1 MAGIYIH
8 IPFCKQKCT
17 YCDFHFSTTF
27 EVYRKEMIATICQEI
42 VLRANELK
50 GESLKSIY
58 FGGGTPSLLT
68 EQELKDILTPIKRLF
83 DVEEGAEITLEA
95 NPDDINQQQLKIW
108 KDAGIN
114 RLSIGIQ
121 SFRAEDLNWMNRAHS
136 VEEAEN
142 AVRLAQEAGFQN
154 ITVDLIYGLPN
165 LSLEEWQG
173 HIQRVIDMG
182 VQHLSAYCLTVEEK
196 TVLNKLVK
204 EKKIIPA
211 NEDQQS
217 DQFEMLVSIT
227 EVAGFEQYEISNFAK
242 NQHYA
247 VHNTNY
253 WTGQMYLGVGPS
265 AHSFDGESRR
275 WNVSNNRKYMES
287 MGKDPSWFS
296 TEKLSVNERW
306 NELLLT
312 GLRTNFGVSIDQLKG
327 IHQITPAFE
336 ANIAEFVAYGWMEKS
351 PTLLRLTKEG
361 KLKADY
367 IASELFLIGE

>member
-42 VLRANELK
+42 SLRADELK
-50 GESLKSIY
+50 GESIKSIY

-68 EQELKDILTPIKRLF
+68 EQELKDILNQISNLF
-83 DVEEGAEITLEA
+83 TIEEGAEITLEA
-95 NPDDINQQQLKIW
+95 NPDDINNHQLKIW
-108 KDAGIN
+108 KDVGIN

-121 SFRAEDLNWMNRAHS
+121 SFKAEDLSWMNRAHS

-165 LSLEEWQG
+165 LTLEEWKS
-173 HIQRVIDMG
+173 HIQRVLDMD
-182 VQHLSAYCLTVEEK
+182 VPHLSAYCLTVEEK
-196 TVLNKLVK
+196 TVLNKMVK

-217 DQFEMLVSIT
+217 DQFELLLSMT
-227 EVAGFEQYEISNFAK
+227 EAAGFEQYEISNFAK

-253 WTGQMYLGVGPS
+253 WTGQVYLGVGPS

-287 MGKDPSWFS
+287 MGKDSSWFS
-296 TEKLSVNERW
+296 TEKLSKNERW

-312 GLRTNFGVSIDQLKG
+312 GLRTNFGVSIDQLKK
-327 IHQITPAFE
+327 INPISLAIE
-336 ANIAEFVAYGWMEKS
+336 AKLAEFVTYGWMEKS
-351 PTLLRLTKEG
+351 PTHLRLTKEG

>member
-27 EVYRKEMIATICQEI
+27 EVYRTEMIATICQEI
-42 VLRANELK
+42 DLRAHELNK
-50 GESLKSIY
+50 ESIKSIY

-68 EQELKDILTPIKRLF
+68 EQELKDILTQIKRLF
-83 DVEEGAEITLEA
+83 NIEENAEITLEA
-95 NPDDINQQQLKIW
+95 NPDDIYHQQLKIW

-121 SFRAEDLNWMNRAHS
+121 SFRADDLSWMNRAHS

-165 LSLEEWQG
+165 LSMEEWKG
-173 HIQRVIDMG
+173 HIQRVLNMN
-182 VQHLSAYCLTVEEK
+182 VNHLSAYCLTVEEK

-217 DQFEMLVSIT
+217 DQFELLVSMT
-227 EVAGFEQYEISNFAK
+227 ELAGFEQYEISNFAK

-265 AHSFDGESRR
+265 AHSFNGESRR
-275 WNVSNNRKYMES
+275 WNVANNRKYMES
-287 MGKDPSWFS
+287 MGKDSSWFT
-296 TEKLSVNERW
+296 TEKLSKNERW

-312 GLRTNFGVSIDQLKG
+312 GLRTNFGVSIDQLKK
-327 IHQITPAFE
+327 INSISPAID
-336 ANIAEFVAYGWMEKS
+336 AKIAEFVAYGWMEKS
-351 PTLLRLTKEG
+351 SSLLRLTKEG

-367 IASELFLIGE
+367 IASELFLT

>member
-27 EVYRKEMIATICQEI
+27 EVYRTEMIDTICQEI
-42 VLRANELK
+42 VLRANELN
-50 GESLKSIY
+50 GESIKSIY

-68 EQELKDILTPIKRLF
+68 ALELKDILTQIKCLF
-83 DVEEGAEITLEA
+83 DIEEGAEITLEA
-95 NPDDINQQQLKIW
+95 NPDDINNHQLKIW
-108 KDAGIN
+108 KDVGIN

-121 SFRAEDLNWMNRAHS
+121 SFKAEDLSWMNRAHS

-165 LSLEEWQG
+165 LSLEEWKG
-173 HIQRVIDMG
+173 HIQRVLNMD
-182 VQHLSAYCLTVEEK
+182 VKHLSAYCLTVEEK

-217 DQFEMLVSIT
+217 DQFELLVSMT
-227 EVAGFEQYEISNFAK
+227 ELAGFEQYEISNFAK

-253 WTGQMYLGVGPS
+253 WTGQVYLGLGPS

-287 MGKDPSWFS
+287 MGKDSSWFS
-296 TEKLSVNERW
+296 TEKLSKNERW

-312 GLRTNFGVSIDQLKG
+312 GLRTNFGASIDQLKK
-327 IHQITPAFE
+327 IIPISPAIE
-336 ANIAEFVAYGWMEKS
+336 AKLAEFVAYGWMEKS
-351 PTLLRLTKEG
+351 STLLRLTKEG

-367 IASELFLIGE
+367 IASELFLT

>member
-27 EVYRKEMIATICQEI
+27 EEYRKEMIATICQEI
-42 VLRANELK
+42 ALRADELK
-50 GESLKSIY
+50 TENIKSIY

-68 EQELKDILTPIKRLF
+68 EQELKDILTPIKHF
-83 DVEEGAEITLEA
+83 FHIEKDAEITLEA
-95 NPDDINQQQLKIW
+95 NPDDINIHQLKIW
-108 KDAGIN
+108 RDAGIN

-121 SFRAEDLNWMNRAHS
+121 SFRAEDLSWMNRAHS

-165 LSLEEWQG
+165 LSLEEWKG
-173 HIQRVIDMG
+173 HIQRVLDMG
-182 VQHLSAYCLTVEEK
+182 IQHLSAYCLTVEEK
-196 TVLNKLVK
+196 TALNKLVK

-217 DQFEMLVSIT
+217 DQFELLVSMT
-227 EVAGFEQYEISNFAK
+227 EMAGFEQYEISNFAK
-242 NQHYA
+242 NGQYA

-253 WTGQMYLGVGPS
+253 WTGQAYLGIGPS

-287 MGKDPSWFS
+287 MGKDSSWFS
-296 TEKLSVNERW
+296 SETLSVNERW

-312 GLRTNFGVSIDQLKG
+312 GLRTNFGVSIDQLKK
-327 IHQITPAFE
+327 INPISPAIE
-336 ANIAEFVAYGWMEKS
+336 AKLAEFVAYGWMEES
-351 PTLLRLTKEG
+351 FTLLCLTKEG

-367 IASELFLIGE
+367 IASELFLT

>member
-27 EVYRKEMIATICQEI
+27 EAYRTEMIATICQEI
-42 VLRANELK
+42 VLRANELNK
-50 GESLKSIY
+50 ESIKSIY

-68 EQELKDILTPIKRLF
+68 EQELKDILTQIKRLF
-83 DVEEGAEITLEA
+83 NIEENAEITLEA
-95 NPDDINQQQLKIW
+95 NPDDIKHQQLKIW

-121 SFRAEDLNWMNRAHS
+121 SFRADDLSWMNRAHS

-165 LSLEEWQG
+165 LSLEEWKD
-173 HIQRVIDMG
+173 HIQRVLNMN
-182 VQHLSAYCLTVEEK
+182 VNHLSAYCLTVEEK
-196 TVLNKLVK
+196 TLLNKLVK

-217 DQFEMLVSIT
+217 DQFELLVSMT
-227 EVAGFEQYEISNFAK
+227 ELAGFEQYEISNFAK

-247 VHNTNY
+247 IHNTNY
-253 WTGQMYLGVGPS
+253 WTSQMYLGVGPS

-287 MGKDPSWFS
+287 MGKDSSWFS
-296 TEKLSVNERW
+296 DEKLSVNERW

-312 GLRTNFGVSIDQLKG
+312 GLRTNFGVSIDQLKK
-327 IHQITPAFE
+327 INSISPAIDAKIT
-336 ANIAEFVAYGWMEKS
+336 EFVAYGWMEKS
-351 PTLLRLTKEG
+351 STLLRLTKEG

-367 IASELFLIGE
+367 IASELFLT

>member
-42 VLRANELK
+42 SLRVDELK
-50 GESLKSIY
+50 GESIKSIY

-68 EQELKDILTPIKRLF
+68 TLELKDILTQIKCLF
-83 DVEEGAEITLEA
+83 DIEEGAEITLEA
-95 NPDDINQQQLKIW
+95 NPDDINNHQLKIW
-108 KDAGIN
+108 KDVGIN

-121 SFRAEDLNWMNRAHS
+121 SFRAEDLSWMNRAHS

-165 LSLEEWQG
+165 LTIKEWKS
-173 HIQRVIDMG
+173 HIQRVLDMG
-182 VQHLSAYCLTVEEK
+182 IQHLSAYCLTVEEK

-217 DQFEMLVSIT
+217 DQFELLVSMT
-227 EVAGFEQYEISNFAK
+227 ELAGFEQYEISNFAK

-253 WTGQMYLGVGPS
+253 WTGQVYLGLGPS
-265 AHSFDGESRR
+265 SHSFNGESRR

-287 MGKDPSWFS
+287 MGKDATWFS
-296 TEKLSVNERW
+296 TEKLSKNERW

-312 GLRTNFGVSIDQLKG
+312 GLRTNFGVSIDQLIK
-327 IHQITPAFE
+327 INPISLAIE
-336 ANIAEFVAYGWMEKS
+336 AKLAEFVAYGWMEKS
-351 PTLLRLTKEG
+351 PAILRLTKEG

-367 IASELFLIGE
+367 IASELFLT

>member
-17 YCDFHFSTTF
+17 YCDFYFSTTF
-27 EVYRKEMIATICQEI
+27 EEYRKEMIATICQEI
-42 VLRANELK
+42 VLRAFELK
-50 GESLKSIY
+50 GEKLKSIY

-68 EQELKDILTPIKRLF
+68 KQELKDILTQTKRLF
-83 DVEEGAEITLEA
+83 HIEKDAEITLEA
-95 NPDDINQQQLKIW
+95 NPDDINIHQLKIW
-108 KDAGIN
+108 RDAGIN

-121 SFRAEDLNWMNRAHS
+121 SFRAEDLSWMNRAHS

-165 LSLEEWQG
+165 LTLEEWKG
-173 HIQRVIDMG
+173 HIQRVLDMD
-182 VQHLSAYCLTVEEK
+182 VPHLSAYCLTVEEK
-196 TVLNKLVK
+196 TALNKLVK

-217 DQFEMLVSIT
+217 DQFELLVSMT
-227 EVAGFEQYEISNFAK
+227 ELAGFEQYEISNFAK
-242 NQHYA
+242 NGQYA

-253 WTGQMYLGVGPS
+253 WTGQAYLGIGPS

-275 WNVSNNRKYMES
+275 WNVSNNRKYMEY
-287 MGKDPSWFS
+287 MGKDTSWFS
-296 TEKLSVNERW
+296 TEKLSKNERW

-312 GLRTNFGVSIDQLKG
+312 GLRTNFGVSIDQLKK
-327 IHQITPAFE
+327 INPISPAID
-336 ANIAEFVAYGWMEKS
+336 AKIAEFVAYGWMEKT
-351 PTLLRLTKEG
+351 PTLLKLTKEG

-367 IASELFLIGE
+367 IASELFLT